1 MKRAHLLGLMIGC
14 VLGAANIA
22 VAQDKPQPVKV
33 IFDTDI
39 EADVD
44 DVGSVAVLHALA
56 NRGEAELLAMGIS
69 AKHAWCAP
77 CLDALNT
84 YFGRPDIPIGVLKGP
99 GSNNDSKYCRKI
111 AEEFPHDLKSAD
123 DAPDAVEVYRR
134 VLAAQPDQSVVM
146 ISVGFLTNFANLI
159 RSTGDAHSRLNG
171 VDLVKQKVKAWVCMG
186 AQYPKGREWNIHQ
199 DTKSSIEAVSKW
211 PTPIVWS
218 GFEIG
223 VVIETGAGL
232 SAAPKHSPVR
242 RGYELY
248 NGLQNRSSW
257 DQTAVLYAVRG
268 LNGGLKDVWDI
279 GSGGSIQIQP
289 DGSNTWVA
297 DPKGN
302 HSYLIKKLPPKD
314 VAKIIETLM
323 LEQPPA
329 SR

>member
-1 MKRAHLLGLMIGC
+1 MKRLRLLGLFAAC
-14 VLGAANIA
+14 LLGTAHFTA
-22 VAQDKPQPVKV
+22 AQDKPQPVKI

-44 DVGSVAVLHALA
+44 DVGSVALLHALA
-56 NRGEAELLAMGIS
+56 NRGEAEILAMGVS
-69 AKHAWCAP
+69 AKHQWCAP

-84 YFGRPDIPIGVLKGP
+84 YFRRPDIPIGVLKGP

-111 AEEFPHDLKSAD
+111 AEEFPHDLKSPD
-123 DAPDAVEVYRR
+123 DAPDAVEVYRK
-134 VLAAQPDQSVVM
+134 VLAKQPDQSVVM
-146 ISVGFLTNFANLI
+146 VSVGFLTNFANLV
-159 RSTGDAHSRLNG
+159 RSQGDAHSPLGG

-199 DTKSSIEAVSKW
+199 DAKSSIESITKW
-211 PTPIVWS
+211 PTPIVFS

-223 VVIETGAGL
+223 VVIDTGAGL
-232 SAAPKHSPVR
+232 SAVPKESPVR
-242 RGYELY
+242 RGYELF
-248 NGLQNRSSW
+248 NGLKNRSSW

-279 GSGGSIQIQP
+279 GSGGVMQIHA

-297 DPKGN
+297 DPKGT

-314 VAKIIETLM
+314 VAQLIEQLM
-323 LEQPPA
+323 LEQPKA
-329 SR
+329 Q